1 MRGVESAPPVA
12 TRREVERKL
21 RELIQRMDGA
31 GDGVRGSL
39 ADALPDAKVIELTV
53 TDLPGTYWTQL
64 VSGSMHELH
73 EGPAERADIRIQVQS
88 DHLIELVEGRSSLLS
103 SFLSGNVKIDASLGD
118 LLRLRGLA

>member
-53 TDLPGTYWTQL
+53 TDLPGTYWTEL
-64 VSGSMHELH
+64 ASGRMHELH
-73 EGPAERADIRIQVQS
+73 DGPVERADIRIRVQS
-88 DHLIELVEGRSSLLS
+88 DHLIELVDGRSSLLG
-103 SFLSGNVKIDASLGD
+103 SFLSGTVKIDASLGD

>member
-12 TRREVERKL
+12 TRRDVERKL

-39 ADALPDAKVIELTV
+39 SDALPDAKVIELTV

-64 VSGSMHELH
+64 ESGRMHELH

-88 DHLIELVEGRSSLLS
+88 DHLIDLVDGRSSLLG

-118 LLRLRGLA
+118 LIRLRGLA